1 MEHGSPA
8 AAAGRT
14 ALVTGATRG
23 IGLAICRR
31 LMEQGVRVAMVA
43 RGEEELRRLSAEL
56 EAQPVAGDVASPEGA
71 AAVVR
76 AAEAALG
83 GSLDIL
89 VNSAGSFLLSP
100 IAETSPLE
108 FRRQLEVNLAAPFY
122 LIRAVLPGML
132 GRRAGHLV
140 NLGSIAG
147 RVAMPGNGAYSAAK
161 FGLRGLHEVLAE
173 EIRGTGVRATLV
185 EPGATD
191 TPLWDPL
198 DPDSR
203 ADLPSRSM
211 MLTPDDVA
219 RAVVYALSQP
229 DEVELSLLALRSAR

>member
-1 MEHGSPA
+1 MENGSPA

-31 LMEQGVRVAMVA
+31 LVEQGVRVAMVA
-43 RGEEELRRLSAEL
+43 RGEEDLRRLSAEL